1 SRPARRRRG
10 GSRRA
15 GEGCPLGAHHR
26 PSPFHPAALLP
37 TSYPAPIH
45 PHQQRSLG
53 GLHCDRLLS
62 RLRTDALGL
71 CLLLCCPLL
80 PMPIEQQTDL
90 LRTDVGPTEPLQGS
104 TRCAIRPRTAC

>member
-1 SRPARRRRG
+1 MQGELIVAFAHRERLGTCRYGDGMPDLSPQMRPVPTH
-10 GSRRA
+10 S
-15 GEGCPLGAHHR
+15 HH
-26 PSPFHPAALLP
+26 
-37 TSYPAPIH
+37 
-45 PHQQRSLG
+45 QRLLG

-71 CLLLCCPLL
+71 CLLLCRPLL

-90 LRTDVGPTEPLQGS
+90 LCTDVGPTEPLQGS